1 MKIHVEQ
8 LKSQCVLD
16 EDIILNTEI
25 PLIEKDTVLE
35 DKHIDTLKNLELN
48 ILKSSRGWQI
58 ANLFSLKSFLKNN

>member
-35 DKHIDTLKNLELN
+35 DKHIDTLKKFGVEYLEIEPWLAN
-48 ILKSSRGWQI
+48 SKPFFPSR
-58 ANLFSLKSFLKNN
+58 AF